1 MSLQVPD
8 RCKKSFNRD
17 CLLRHARN
25 AHAYEHHNSEDK
37 STLSTKTWR
46 LLVCVQAQHTKDLE
60 APSLLTSFGLSRATR
75 SEIRYQDSSRQSY
88 ELGYRCQPRQQ
99 RLRHCLTSSETL
111 VGSRIPPSN
120 LHPTQKPNKHHHSP
134 IQSIKHRNSETER
147 SHTTV
152 SNVTSSQARLI
163 ALPKTLIGQC
173 FSLRKDNPGLKNRIP
188 PHTPII
194 PPSQ

>member
-8 RCKKSFNRD
+8 CKIPSTGIVYYIMHGMHMRMNITIRKATVLSPPKHER
-17 CLLRHARN
+17 LR
-25 AHAYEHHNSEDK
+25 
-37 STLSTKTWR
+37 
-46 LLVCVQAQHTKDLE
+46 VCVQAQHTKDLE

-75 SEIRYQDSSRQSY
+75 SEIRYQDSSGQSY